1 MFATFRQYYSF
12 FGYMKLF
19 LQLSLLFS
27 SVCLSAQIQDSLVFA
42 EPDTA
47 FTVTDGIDNAPVK
60 SDYTDYVS
68 IKGKVY
74 PVLITNGDTM
84 VLANIDNVS
93 VTSPRTFDS
102 DEDYRKYR
110 KYKYYAAKVYPYAAE
125 AIKIFRKMEYA
136 TKHMKKRK
144 RKKYIKQLSEELK
157 VEFEQPLTKLS
168 KTQGKILVKMI
179 EKELDTPMYSL
190 IRDLQGKFKAFY
202 WNQSSKLYG
211 YRLKDGYTVGD
222 NPILDAVLQDLNISY
237 EIDEDYEDWVNER
250 K

>member
-1 MFATFRQYYSF
+1 MPVFVT
-12 FGYMKLF
+12 
-19 LQLSLLFS
+19 
-27 SVCLSAQIQDSLVFA
+27 AQIQDTTLFE
-42 EPDTA
+42 EPDTS
-47 FTVTDGIDNAPVK
+47 FIMSDGIETTQVK
-60 SDYTDYVS
+60 SDYTDYIA

-74 PVLITNGDTM
+74 PVLIANGDTM

-102 DEDYRKYR
+102 EEDYRKYR
-110 KYKYYAAKVYPYAAE
+110 KYKYYAGKVYPYAAE

-157 VEFEQPLTKLS
+157 VKFEDPLMKLS

-179 EKELDTPMYSL
+179 ERELDTPMYTL
-190 IRDLQGKFKAFY
+190 IKELQGKFKAFY

-211 YRLKDGYTVGD
+211 YRLKDGYTVGE
-222 NPILDAVLQDLNISY
+222 NTILDAVLQDLNISY
-237 EIDEDYEDWVNER
+237 EIDEDYETIVNQ
-250 K
+250 KK

>member
-1 MFATFRQYYSF
+1 
-12 FGYMKLF
+12 MKLF
-19 LQLSLLFS
+19 LQMCLLLMPVF
-27 SVCLSAQIQDSLVFA
+27 VTAQIQDTTLFE
-42 EPDTA
+42 EPDTS
-47 FTVTDGIDNAPVK
+47 FIMSDGIETTQVK
-60 SDYTDYVS
+60 SDYTDYIA

-74 PVLITNGDTM
+74 PVLIANGDTM

-102 DEDYRKYR
+102 EEDYRKYR
-110 KYKYYAAKVYPYAAE
+110 KYKYYAGKVYPYAAE

-157 VEFEQPLTKLS
+157 VKFEDPLMKLS

-179 EKELDTPMYSL
+179 ERELDTPMYTL
-190 IRDLQGKFKAFY
+190 IKELQGKFKAFY

-211 YRLKDGYTVGD
+211 YRLKDGYTVGE
-222 NPILDAVLQDLNISY
+222 NTILDAVLQDLNISY
-237 EIDEDYEDWVNER
+237 EIDEDYETIVNQ
-250 K
+250 KK

>member
-1 MFATFRQYYSF
+1 MTATFMKYFSF
-12 FGYMKLF
+12 CGCMTMLFKLF
-19 LQLSLLFS
+19 IYILPISLF
-27 SVCLSAQIQDSLVFA
+27 AQVQDLTVV
-42 EPDTA
+42 EEQDTS
-47 FTVTDGIDNAPVK
+47 FVVTDGIDTRPTK
-60 SDYTDYVS
+60 TDYTEYVT

-74 PVLITNGDTM
+74 PILVANGDTM
-84 VLANIDNVS
+84 VLANIEDVS
-93 VTSPRTFDS
+93 VTSPRTFES

-136 TKHMKKRK
+136 TKNMKKRK

-157 VEFEQPLTKLS
+157 VEFEDPLKKLS

-179 EKELDTPMYSL
+179 ERELDRPMFGLIKEL
-190 IRDLQGKFKAFY
+190 QGSFKAFY

-211 YRLKDGYTVGD
+211 YRLKDGYTEGE

-237 EIDEDYEDWVNER
+237 ELDKEYEDMVNQ
-250 K
+250 KK

>member
-1 MFATFRQYYSF
+1 MPI
-12 FGYMKLF
+12 
-19 LQLSLLFS
+19 
-27 SVCLSAQIQDSLVFA
+27 CISAQGQDSILYE
-42 EPDTA
+42 EPDTS
-47 FTVTDGIDNAPVK
+47 FTITDGIDNTSGK

-74 PVLITNGDTM
+74 PVLIANGDTM
-84 VLANIDNVS
+84 VLANIEDVS

-110 KYKYYAAKVYPYAAE
+110 KYKYYASKVYPYAAE

-136 TKHMKKRK
+136 TKNMKKRK

-179 EKELDTPMYSL
+179 ERELDTPMYSL
-190 IRDLQGKFKAFY
+190 IKGLQGRFKAFY

-211 YRLKDGYTVGD
+211 YRLKDGYTEGD

-237 EIDEDYEDWVNER
+237 EIDEDYEDFVNER